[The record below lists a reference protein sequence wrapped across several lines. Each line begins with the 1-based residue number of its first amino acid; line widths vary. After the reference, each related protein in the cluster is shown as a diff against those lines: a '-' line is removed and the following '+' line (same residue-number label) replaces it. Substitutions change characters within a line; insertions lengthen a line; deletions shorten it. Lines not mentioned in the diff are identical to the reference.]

1 MAASTMTEESAP
13 RQQPRRRGKQPQ
25 PTNPC
30 DGCHECGLRCTAGIQ
45 MTRQEFQQIVK
56 CLRAQDA
63 RQVTRVLEQDKRVPW
78 FEDIDTEQCT
88 FYDVTKRRC
97 LIYPARPLICRLFGL
112 VEWLPCPEGR
122 SLDLLK
128 DGLGV
133 IQAYAGERRLTF
145 GEWCAEEGLFDF
157 TEIATRD

>member
-1 MAASTMTEESAP
+1 MAVGAMTEKPTP
-13 RQQPRRRGKQPQ
+13 RQQPRQPGKQP
-25 PTNPC
+25 PATNLC
-30 DGCHECGLRCTAGIQ
+30 DGCHECGLRCTAGVQ
-45 MTRQEFQQIVK
+45 MTRQEFEQIVK
-56 CLRAQDA
+56 CLRAQDP

-88 FYDVTKRRC
+88 FYDVTKHRC
-97 LIYPARPLICRLFGL
+97 IIYPARPLICRLFGR
-112 VEWLPCPEGR
+112 VEWLPCPLGKP
-122 SLDLLK
+122 LALLK

-157 TEIATRD
+157 TEIVAPR